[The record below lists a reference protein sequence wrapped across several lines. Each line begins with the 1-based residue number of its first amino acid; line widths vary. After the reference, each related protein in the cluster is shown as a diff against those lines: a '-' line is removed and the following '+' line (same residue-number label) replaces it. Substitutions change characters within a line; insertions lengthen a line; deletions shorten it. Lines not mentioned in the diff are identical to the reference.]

1 MAGERT
7 VFHLGQVTVEICEG
21 DITAADVDAICNAAN
36 NHLWMGSG
44 VAGAIKRRGGEAVE
58 REAMAKGPVEVGS
71 AVETTAG
78 DLPYRYVI
86 HGAVMGQDLRTDAE
100 SIAQTAQNCLN
111 LAERLGLSSVALPAF
126 GTGVGGFSLDECA
139 DIMLSAAKQ
148 FAAAGPQNLRRIV
161 FVLFG
166 REAFSAFDQAAAG
179 LLT

>member
-44 VAGAIKRRGGEAVE
+44 VAGAIKRRGGAAVE

-100 SIAQTAQNCLN
+100 SIAQTTQNCLN
-111 LAERLGLSSVALPAF
+111 LADRLRDGCRRVLPARVR
-126 GTGVGGFSLDECA
+126 GCHVERRQA
-139 DIMLSAAKQ
+139 IRRRRAAEPSAHRVRP
-148 FAAAGPQNLRRIV
+148 FR
-161 FVLFG
+161 
-166 REAFSAFDQAAAG
+166 S
-179 LLT
+179 